1 MMKRLEGRNLAH
13 PGCLIGVTL
22 GLIIG
27 IVLAGVLAAGFNV
40 AFNTVLLIW
49 LGITVGLG
57 LVGWIW
63 GAYIT
68 TRQQLAAMRANAN
81 VTSEAA
87 ERNTQ
92 ERQNPDLP
100 EG

>member
-1 MMKRLEGRNLAH
+1 MMKHLEGRNLAH

-27 IVLAGVLAAGFNV
+27 IVLAGVLASTFNV
-40 AFNTVLLIW
+40 AFSTVLLVW

-57 LVGWIW
+57 LIGWIW

-68 TRQQLAAMRANAN
+68 TRQQLAAMRANAAE
-81 VTSEAA
+81 TSEAP
-87 ERNTQ
+87 ERTI
-92 ERQNPDLP
+92 
-100 EG
+100 